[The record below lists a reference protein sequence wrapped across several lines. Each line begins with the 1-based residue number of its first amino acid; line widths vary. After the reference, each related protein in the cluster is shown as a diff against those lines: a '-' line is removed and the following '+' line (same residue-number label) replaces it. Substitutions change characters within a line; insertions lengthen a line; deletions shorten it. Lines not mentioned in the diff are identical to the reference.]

1 MRRKNG
7 VLRLMTVPFI
17 DLATQQRRL
26 RPEIEAR
33 LNKVLDHGQYIMG
46 PEIDELE
53 ANLCK
58 RLNVKHTIS
67 CSSGTD
73 ALILGLLG
81 LGVKPGEGVI
91 VPSFTFAAS
100 AEAIAVLGAVPIFAE
115 VEETSFNLDPD
126 RLVDALAAGQKAG
139 LNVVGVIP
147 VGLFGQ
153 PAALERIATFSQNNG
168 LWMLDD
174 AAQSFGATLSEN
186 VVGTF
191 GSATATSFFPAKPLG
206 CYGDGGALFTN
217 DDQLAAIARSA
228 RVHGQGADK
237 YENERLGMTARLDTM
252 QAAVLLAKLG
262 IFDEELTLR
271 QKAADRYADKLV
283 GCGVMIPELSATATS
298 SWAQYVIRLPKGT
311 DRQAV
316 QDSMR
321 KDGVPT
327 AVYYPRPMHTQKPY
341 AHYPISRGGLSVTEA
356 LAADVLA
363 LPMHPY
369 LDSAIQDKVGEA
381 LKAAL

>member
-1 MRRKNG
+1 MSIP
-7 VLRLMTVPFI
+7 LI
-17 DLATQQRRL
+17 DLATQQKRL

-33 LNKVLDHGQYIMG
+33 LNKVLDHGSYIMG
-46 PEIDELE
+46 AEVVELE
-53 ANLCK
+53 AAFCK
-58 RLNVKHTIS
+58 RLTVKHTIS

-81 LGVKPGEGVI
+81 LGVNAGDGVI

-100 AEAIAVLGAVPIFAE
+100 AEAIAVLGAACVFAE

-126 RLVDALAAGQKAG
+126 RLEDALAAGKDAG
-139 LNVVGVIP
+139 LKMVGVMP

-153 PAALERIATFSQNNG
+153 PAALDKIAKFAKDNG

-174 AAQSFGATLSEN
+174 AAQSFGATLSDKA
-186 VVGTF
+186 VGTF
-191 GSATATSFFPAKPLG
+191 GAATATSFFPAKPLG
-206 CYGDGGALFTN
+206 CYGDGGALFTD

-228 RVHGQGADK
+228 RVHGQGANK
-237 YENERLGMTARLDTM
+237 YENERIGMTARLDTM

-271 QKAADRYADKLV
+271 QHAAVRYTDKLA
-283 GCGVMIPELSATATS
+283 GTGVIIPKLSTMATS
-298 SWAQYVIRLPKGT
+298 SWAQYVIRLPKGA
-311 DRQAV
+311 DRKAI
-316 QDSMR
+316 QDKMK
-321 KDGVPT
+321 KDNVPT

-341 AHYPISRGGLSVTEA
+341 ARYPLTKGGLAVTEA

-369 LDSAIQDKVGEA
+369 LDADTQDKVAKA
-381 LKAAL
+381 LKGAL

>member
-1 MRRKNG
+1 MY
-7 VLRLMTVPFI
+7 V
-17 DLATQQRRL
+17 
-26 RPEIEAR
+26 
-33 LNKVLDHGQYIMG
+33 
-46 PEIDELE
+46 
-53 ANLCK
+53 
-58 RLNVKHTIS
+58 
-67 CSSGTD
+67 
-73 ALILGLLG
+73 
-81 LGVKPGEGVI
+81 
-91 VPSFTFAAS
+91 
-100 AEAIAVLGAVPIFAE
+100 AIAVLGAVPIFAE
-115 VEETSFNLDPD
+115 VEETSFNLNPD
-126 RLVDALAAGQKAG
+126 RLADALAAGQKAG

-153 PAALERIATFSQNNG
+153 PAALERIATFSRDNG

-262 IFDEELTLR
+262 IFDEELALR
-271 QKAADRYADKLV
+271 QKAADRYADKLAE
-283 GCGVMIPELSATATS
+283 CGVIIPELSATATS

-311 DRQAV
+311 NRQAV

-341 AHYPISRGGLSVTEA
+341 LHFPISRDDLKVTEA

>member
-1 MRRKNG
+1 
-7 VLRLMTVPFI
+7 MTIPFI
-17 DLATQQRRL
+17 DLAAQQRRL
-26 RPEIEAR
+26 RPEIDAR
-33 LNKVLDHGQYIMG
+33 LNKVLDHSGYIMG
-46 PEIDELE
+46 PEVDELE

-81 LGVKPGEGVI
+81 LGVKPGDGVI

-100 AEAIAVLGAVPIFAE
+100 AEAIAVLGAVPVFAE
-115 VEETSFNLDPD
+115 VESTSFNLDPD
-126 RLVDALAAGQKAG
+126 RLADAIAAGQMAG
-139 LNVVGVIP
+139 LNMVGVMP

-153 PAALERIATFSQNNG
+153 PAALDRIMTFAQSNK

-174 AAQSFGATLSEN
+174 AAQSFGATVSGQL
-186 VVGTF
+186 VGTF

-237 YENERLGMTARLDTM
+237 YENERLGMTARLDTI

-271 QKAADRYADKLV
+271 QQAADRYTDKLAGSSV
-283 GCGVMIPELSATATS
+283 IIPELSATATS

-316 QDSMR
+316 QDRMR

-327 AVYYPRPMHTQKPY
+327 AVYYQRPMHTLKPY
-341 AHYPISRGGLSVTEA
+341 AQYPISRGGLTITETI
-356 LAADVLA
+356 AADVLA

-369 LDSAIQDKVGEA
+369 LNAAIQHKVAEA

>member
-1 MRRKNG
+1 
-7 VLRLMTVPFI
+7 MTIAFI
-17 DLATQQRRL
+17 DLASQQKRL
-26 RPEIEAR
+26 RSEIDAR
-33 LNKVLDHGQYIMG
+33 LNKVLDHGRYIMG
-46 PEIDELE
+46 PEVDELE

-58 RLNVKHTIS
+58 RLNVRHTIS

-73 ALILGLLG
+73 ALILGMLG
-81 LGVKPGEGVI
+81 LGVKPGDGVI

-100 AEAIAVLGAVPIFAE
+100 VEAIAVLGAVPIFTE

-126 RLVDALAAGQKAG
+126 RLVDALATGQKAG
-139 LNVVGVIP
+139 LNIVGVIP

-153 PAALERIATFSQNNG
+153 PAALNRIATFAQSNG

-174 AAQSFGATLSEN
+174 AAQSFGATLSGKA
-186 VVGTF
+186 VGTF

-228 RVHGQGADK
+228 RVHGQGENK
-237 YENERLGMTARLDTM
+237 YENDRLGMTGRLDTI

-262 IFDEELTLR
+262 IFDEELMLR
-271 QKAADRYADKLV
+271 QQAADRYLDKLA
-283 GCGVMIPELSATATS
+283 GCGVIVPELSATATS

-311 DRQAV
+311 DRQAA
-316 QDSMR
+316 QDRMR
-321 KDGVPT
+321 KNGVPT

-341 AHYPISRGGLSVTEA
+341 AHYPISTGGLNVTEE

-369 LDSAIQDKVGEA
+369 LDTAIQNKVGEA
-381 LKAAL
+381 LRAAL

>member
-1 MRRKNG
+1 
-7 VLRLMTVPFI
+7 MTIPFI
-17 DLATQQRRL
+17 DLAAQQRRL

-33 LNKVLDHGQYIMG
+33 LNKVLDHGRYIMG
-46 PEIDELE
+46 SEVEELE
-53 ANLCK
+53 AALCR

-81 LGVKPGEGVI
+81 LGVKPGDGVI

-100 AEAIAVLGAVPIFAE
+100 AEAIAVLGAVPVFAE
-115 VEETSFNLDPD
+115 VEETSFNLDPNW
-126 RLVDALAAGQKAG
+126 LADALDTGQKAG
-139 LNVVGVIP
+139 LNMVGVIP

-153 PAALERIATFSQNNG
+153 PAALDKIEAYAQQNG

-174 AAQSFGATLSEN
+174 AAQSFGAALCGTM
-186 VVGTF
+186 VGTF

-206 CYGDGGALFTN
+206 CYGDGGALFTD
-217 DDQLAAIARSA
+217 DDQLAEIARSA

-237 YENERLGMTARLDTM
+237 YEYERVGMTARLDTM
-252 QAAVLLAKLG
+252 QAAVLLAKLS

-271 QKAADRYADKLV
+271 QQVAERYAEKLA
-283 GCGVMIPELSATATS
+283 GFGVVIPELSATATS

-311 DRQAV
+311 NRQTV
-316 QDSMR
+316 QDRMK

-341 AHYPISRGGLSVTEA
+341 AHYPVARGGLNVTAA
-356 LAADVLA
+356 LAEDVLA

-369 LDSAIQDKVGEA
+369 LDATSQDKVKEA
-381 LKAAL
+381 LRAAIYC

>member
-1 MRRKNG
+1 MSI
-7 VLRLMTVPFI
+7 PFI
-17 DLATQQRRL
+17 DLATQQKRL

-33 LNKVLDHGQYIMG
+33 LNKVLDHGSYIMG
-46 PEIDELE
+46 AEVVELE
-53 ANLCK
+53 AAFCK
-58 RLNVKHTIS
+58 RLTVKHTIS

-81 LGVKPGEGVI
+81 LGVNAGDGVI

-100 AEAIAVLGAVPIFAE
+100 AEAIAVLGAACVFAE

-126 RLVDALAAGQKAG
+126 RLEDALAAGKDAG
-139 LNVVGVIP
+139 LKMVGVMP

-153 PAALERIATFSQNNG
+153 PAALDKIAKFAKDND

-174 AAQSFGATLSEN
+174 AAQSFGATLSDKA
-186 VVGTF
+186 VGTF
-191 GSATATSFFPAKPLG
+191 GAATATSFFPAKPLG
-206 CYGDGGALFTN
+206 CYGDGGALFTD

-228 RVHGQGADK
+228 RVHGQGANK
-237 YENERLGMTARLDTM
+237 YENERIGMTARLDTM

-271 QKAADRYADKLV
+271 QHAAVRYTDKLA
-283 GCGVMIPELSATATS
+283 GTGVIIPKLSTMATS
-298 SWAQYVIRLPKGT
+298 SWAQYVIRLPKGA
-311 DRQAV
+311 DRKAI
-316 QDSMR
+316 QDKMK
-321 KDGVPT
+321 KDNVPT

-341 AHYPISRGGLSVTEA
+341 ARYPLTKGGLAVTEA

-369 LDSAIQDKVGEA
+369 LDADTQDKVAKA
-381 LKAAL
+381 LKGAL

>member
-1 MRRKNG
+1 
-7 VLRLMTVPFI
+7 MTVPFI
-17 DLATQQRRL
+17 DLATQQTRL
-26 RPEIEAR
+26 RPEIDAR
-33 LNKVLDHGQYIMG
+33 LNNVLDHGRYVMG
-46 PEIDELE
+46 PEVDELE

-126 RLVDALAAGQKAG
+126 RLVDALDAGQKAG

-153 PAALERIATFSQNNG
+153 PAALDRIATFSKDNG

-174 AAQSFGATLSEN
+174 AAQSFGATLSEKI
-186 VVGTF
+186 VGTF

-217 DDQLAAIARSA
+217 DDQLAEIARSA

-283 GCGVMIPELSATATS
+283 GCGVMIPELSASATS

-341 AHYPISRGGLSVTEA
+341 AHYPISRGGLNVTEA

>member
-1 MRRKNG
+1 
-7 VLRLMTVPFI
+7 
-17 DLATQQRRL
+17 
-26 RPEIEAR
+26 
-33 LNKVLDHGQYIMG
+33 
-46 PEIDELE
+46 
-53 ANLCK
+53 
-58 RLNVKHTIS
+58 
-67 CSSGTD
+67 
-73 ALILGLLG
+73 
-81 LGVKPGEGVI
+81 
-91 VPSFTFAAS
+91 
-100 AEAIAVLGAVPIFAE
+100 
-115 VEETSFNLDPD
+115 
-126 RLVDALAAGQKAG
+126 
-139 LNVVGVIP
+139 
-147 VGLFGQ
+147 
-153 PAALERIATFSQNNG
+153 ATFSQGNG

-186 VVGTF
+186 FVGTF

-206 CYGDGGALFTN
+206 CYGDGGALFT
-217 DDQLAAIARSA
+217 DDDKIAAIAQSA
-228 RVHGQGADK
+228 RVHGQGVDK

-271 QKAADRYADKLV
+271 QKAADRYADKLA
-283 GCGVMIPELSATATS
+283 GCGVIIPELSATVTS

-327 AVYYPRPMHTQKPY
+327 AVYYPHPMHTQKPY
-341 AHYPISRGGLSVTEA
+341 AHYPISRGDLKVTEA

-369 LDSAIQDKVGEA
+369 LHPAIQDKVGKA